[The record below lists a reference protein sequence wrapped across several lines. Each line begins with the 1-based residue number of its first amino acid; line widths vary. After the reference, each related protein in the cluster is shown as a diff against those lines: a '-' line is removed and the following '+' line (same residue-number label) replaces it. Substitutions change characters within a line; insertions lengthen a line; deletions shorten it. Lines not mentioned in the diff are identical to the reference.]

1 MTDYIPS
8 TTIQDEVLEFLL
20 SSPTPQQIIA
30 FHASDTAQARL
41 RYLLDNNRNGTLTDD
56 ERAEL
61 EEASQINHFVTLLKA
76 KAHQT
81 LATK

>member
-1 MTDYIPS
+1 MTDYTGS
-8 TTIQDEVLEFLL
+8 ATIQEEVLTFLL
-20 SSPTPQQIIA
+20 SSPTPEQIIA
-30 FHASDTAQARL
+30 FHASDSAQARL
-41 RYLLDNNRNGTLTDD
+41 RNLLDSNRSGTLTSD

-81 LATK
+81 LAAK